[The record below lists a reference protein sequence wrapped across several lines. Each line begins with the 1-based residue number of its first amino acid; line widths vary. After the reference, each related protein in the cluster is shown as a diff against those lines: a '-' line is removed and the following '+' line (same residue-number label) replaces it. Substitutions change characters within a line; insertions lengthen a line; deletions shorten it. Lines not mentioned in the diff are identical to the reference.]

1 GESVRKQ
8 PGIHMQ
14 CVKFSFAVR
23 VRICHGRGK
32 IRQRHVTLIDPLTQK
47 VREQSAHPLE
57 PWFHPARLSK
67 RTEIAKLDQKL
78 GIRRDGKLEAII
90 ASLVGS
96 KVIAH
101 EGEGRKFAVKL
112 LPSCSGRSITRPFKT
127 N

>member
-1 GESVRKQ
+1 
-8 PGIHMQ
+8 MQ
-14 CVKFSFAVR
+14 IVKLLFAVR
-23 VRICHGRGK
+23 VRICHVRGK
-32 IRQRHVTLIDPLTQK
+32 IRQWHVTLANPLTEK
-47 VREQSAHPLE
+47 VREQFAHPLE
-57 PWFHPARLSK
+57 PRFHPARLSK

-101 EGEGRKFAVKL
+101 EGEGKKFAVKF
-112 LPSCSGRSITRPFKT
+112 LPSCSGRFITRPFET